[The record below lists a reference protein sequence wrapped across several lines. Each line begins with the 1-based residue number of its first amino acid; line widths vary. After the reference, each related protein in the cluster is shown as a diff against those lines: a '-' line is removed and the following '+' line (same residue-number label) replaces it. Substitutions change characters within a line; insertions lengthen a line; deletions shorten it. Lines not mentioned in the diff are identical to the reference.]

1 MRSLLYSLF
10 NTSYDIIKGFRII
23 EMKPYIKD
31 S

>member
-1 MRSLLYSLF
+1 MRSLLDSLF

-23 EMKPYIKD
+23 EMKPYMKD